1 MASLTIRN
9 LDDRVKER
17 LRVEAAHS
25 GHSMEEEARLVLHKA
40 LNKAASGDGLGS
52 RIRARFAEVGMF
64 EEDFADRIL
73 GFGAQA
79 AMCNATLVATR
90 ERSGRPISLGDAQ
103 IAATCRAHGTSLATR
118 NIKNFVDSGVPL
130 INPWL
135 AA

>member
-9 LDDRVKER
+9 LDDRVKEQ

-40 LNKAASGDGLGS
+40 LNKAASGDGWGS

>member
-52 RIRARFAEVGMF
+52 RIRARFAEVGGV
-64 EEDFADRIL
+64 ELDL
-73 GFGAQA
+73 P
-79 AMCNATLVATR
+79 
-90 ERSGRPISLGDAQ
+90 ERSDAPRVVDLGQ
-103 IAATCRAHGTSLATR
+103 
-118 NIKNFVDSGVPL
+118 
-130 INPWL
+130 
-135 AA
+135 

>member
-9 LDDRVKER
+9 LDDRVKEQ

-103 IAATCRAHGTSLATR
+103 VAATCRAHGTSLATR